1 MAIMSETNIDKLSIL
16 INDILNTSSDTELN
30 SVLSNLSSLLF
41 DEQYALLLEAVP
53 LEKRLAVWSHFDPDV
68 QRIAFIEIKKETRRW
83 LIDTLPDQSCFEL
96 LAQIDFEELL
106 EIAEAL
112 PDRFLNYAIKQLDD
126 SQTKLYHQAQQYDDD
141 QLGHWLDYDYVR
153 ISDKLKITSAKR
165 LLNKGIHPYTDEFYT
180 VDKQGVLTGVVA
192 INKLLNADDSGVLAD
207 LIDTDFLKLNAN
219 KDLMAA
225 SEELVLS
232 EKMSLPVC
240 DDNGLFIGRFTIAL
254 AYQIKEEEA
263 DNKLTKAGG
272 LNNDE
277 DLFATVKQSTQ
288 NRGIWLGINLLT
300 AFLASGVIGL
310 FEVTLQQV
318 VLLAVLMPVVASMG
332 GISGSQTLT
341 LIVRGLAL
349 GQITESNLKALLIKE
364 LKVGLT
370 NGIIWAAI
378 IGSVTYLWFSDL
390 GISLVLAVA
399 ILGNLIA
406 AAAAGVLIPSLLN
419 KLKLDPA
426 LSGAVL
432 LTTVTDVVG
441 FLIFL
446 GLGSLFLL

>member
-1 MAIMSETNIDKLSIL
+1 ME
-16 INDILNTSSDTELN
+16 
-30 SVLSNLSSLLF
+30 F
-41 DEQYALLLEAVP
+41 
-53 LEKRLAVWSHFDPDV
+53 
-68 QRIAFIEIKKETRRW
+68 
-83 LIDTLPDQSCFEL
+83 
-96 LAQIDFEELL
+96 
-106 EIAEAL
+106 
-112 PDRFLNYAIKQLDD
+112 
-126 SQTKLYHQAQQYDDD
+126 QTKLYHQAQQYDDD